1 MSVGVD
7 GEGFLGVFGVLA
19 ISEDEN
25 GVLNPGFQFIDAR
38 DNSVIYQ
45 RVLEARY
52 GPNDVPEPSTPEPSS
67 SFTNNSRLNLVTF
80 AFSVLARAGQSARF
94 CKISAFTDSNQ
105 QLTKS
110 VFSNLAV

>member
-1 MSVGVD
+1 MIGQGTDPYKHESDYYGCENCNVD
-7 GEGFLGVFGVLA
+7 FYWDYPEDCLGVFGVLA

-80 AFSVLARAGQSARF
+80 AFSVLA
-94 CKISAFTDSNQ
+94 CI
-105 QLTKS
+105 
-110 VFSNLAV
+110 VF